1 MDIPAAVLLVT
12 LAVIGAASV
21 VRAICLRLFCAKD
34 DGMVMYVT
42 HIPADCGNA
51 EFILRSALAKRRWCG
66 VKSVSAVCVD
76 CPMDEKTKR
85 ICEGICREYGVKNLM
100 SKEEFIKSLD

>member
-1 MDIPAAVLLVT
+1 MNIPAAVLLVT

-34 DGMVMYVT
+34 DGMVMYIT

-51 EFILRSALAKRRWCG
+51 EFILRSALVKRG
-66 VKSVSAVCVD
+66 VVRRQKRQRRMRGLSDGRKNQAD
-76 CPMDEKTKR
+76 LRRYLPRIRRKKPDEQGR
-85 ICEGICREYGVKNLM
+85 IYKIT
-100 SKEEFIKSLD
+100 

>member
-1 MDIPAAVLLVT
+1 MNIPAAVLLVT

-21 VRAICLRLFCAKD
+21 VRAICLRLFCEKD
-34 DGMVMYVT
+34 DGTVMYVT
-42 HIPADCGNA
+42 HIPSDCGNA
-51 EFILRSALAKRRWCG
+51 EFILRSALVKRRWCG
-66 VKSVSAVCVD
+66 VRSVSAVCVD